1 MIARI
6 TGTLIELNIESNS
19 VVLDLGDVAYEV
31 MVPGYSVSDLSQQLN
46 RVITLYCLEYF
57 EGSSAGGNLV
67 PRLIGFPQGQDKAFF
82 ERFISV
88 KGIGVRKAIRAL
100 SRPLADIAY
109 SIENGDAKMLAT
121 LPEIGKRTAQ
131 QIIAELQGKMED
143 FARAATHTAG
153 VAKKPL
159 TQIEVEA
166 LEILIQL
173 GERRSE
179 AEEFISR
186 ARQADKDIQ
195 TTDALVRAVYNFKT
209 GVKT

>member
-1 MIARI
+1 MLQDII
-6 TGTLIELNIESNS
+6 LL
-19 VVLDLGDVAYEV
+19 VVMA
-31 MVPGYSVSDLSQQLN
+31 
-46 RVITLYCLEYF
+46 
-57 EGSSAGGNLV
+57 
-67 PRLIGFPQGQDKAFF
+67 QD
-82 ERFISV
+82 
-88 KGIGVRKAIRAL
+88 
-100 SRPLADIAY
+100 
-109 SIENGDAKMLAT
+109 
-121 LPEIGKRTAQ
+121 Q

-143 FARAATHTAG
+143 FARAAIHTAG

-186 ARQADKDIQ
+186 AREADKEIQ

-209 GVKT
+209 GAKT